1 MDTLRKEHIKSKIAK
16 PMLKGSSHHEFNK
29 KSRVEA
35 IKKAVKKFKE
45 K

>member
-1 MDTLRKEHIKSKIAK
+1 MDNLRKEHIKSKLAT
-16 PMLKGSSHHEFNK
+16 PMLKDSSHREFNK